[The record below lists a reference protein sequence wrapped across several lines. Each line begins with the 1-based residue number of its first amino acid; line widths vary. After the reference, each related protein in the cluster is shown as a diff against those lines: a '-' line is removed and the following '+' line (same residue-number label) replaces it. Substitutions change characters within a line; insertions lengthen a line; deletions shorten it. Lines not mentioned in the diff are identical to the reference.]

1 MTENRLSCFCLFTS
15 HSFLTFFTFF
25 FIFLKFKGY
34 GKWICV
40 DLSIFDLWW
49 WSVGLIPESNVCTN
63 NTIKNDLGLSALSV
77 HKYMLRKQ
85 IAVMLWL
92 SASMLCFSKV
102 LIMTFRCCGVD
113 VILSLNAVWIF
124 FFILHCDKDATHQQN
139 SDYGFS
145 VYSGSV

>member
-1 MTENRLSCFCLFTS
+1 MTENRLSCSCLFTS

-40 DLSIFDLWW
+40 DLSIFDLRW

-63 NTIKNDLGLSALSV
+63 NTIKNNLGLSALSV

-102 LIMTFRCCGVD
+102 LIMTFHCCGVD

-124 FFILHCDKDATHQQN
+124 FNTTLWQRCYAPAK
-139 SDYGFS
+139 
-145 VYSGSV
+145 